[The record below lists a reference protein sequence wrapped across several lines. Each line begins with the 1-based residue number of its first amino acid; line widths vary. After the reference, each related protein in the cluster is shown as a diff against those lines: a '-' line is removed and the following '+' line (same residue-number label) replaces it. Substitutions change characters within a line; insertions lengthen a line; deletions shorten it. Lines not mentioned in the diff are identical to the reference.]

1 MKIIF
6 LNFLFTSFFHR
17 CKIAELKEKKVEV
30 KQMSTKY
37 IFVTGGV
44 VSGLGKGISA
54 ASLGRLLKSRGYKVT
69 SQKLDPYINVD
80 PGTMS
85 PFQHGEVYVTDDGL
99 EADLDLGHY
108 ERFIDEN
115 LHTYSNLTTGRVY
128 WNVINKERDGKYL
141 GETVQVIPHITNE
154 IKSFVIRAGE
164 HAAADVVITEIGG
177 TTGDIESL
185 PFLESIR
192 QVALEVGR
200 KNCLFI
206 HVTYIP
212 YISGSQEYKSKP
224 TQHSVKELQSYGIN
238 PDIIVARCD
247 ETIPQSVLD
256 KISLFCNVEKRCVI
270 QNKTLPSLYEVPFM
284 LEEQNLAD
292 IVCEKTGLEIR
303 KPDLTEWKQVVENI
317 KASTKPVNIA
327 LVGKYVALHDAYL
340 SVSEA
345 LYHGGFENHAKVN
358 IQWIDS
364 EGLENANLDEVFKDT
379 DGIILPGGFGDRGI
393 EGMISVANYAR
404 NKQIPYLGI
413 CLGMQIAAI
422 AFARDVLG
430 FDDANSYEFDSESKH
445 TIIDFMEDQSN
456 DIKKGGTMRLGSYPC
471 SLKAD
476 TKIWSCYKKD
486 MIDERHRHRY
496 EFNNEYRSEFE
507 RNGMRIVGTSP
518 DKQLVEAIEYTNHP
532 FYIGVQY
539 HPEFKSRPNRPHPLF
554 VGLVKASLENRES
567 HK

>member
-1 MKIIF
+1 
-6 LNFLFTSFFHR
+6 
-17 CKIAELKEKKVEV
+17 
-30 KQMSTKY
+30 MSTKY

-303 KPDLTEWKQVVENI
+303 KPDLSEWQQVVDNI

-393 EGMISVANYAR
+393 EGMISVATYAR
-404 NKQIPYLGI
+404 QKQIPYLGI

-422 AFARDVLG
+422 AYARSALG
-430 FDDANSYEFDSESKH
+430 LKDANSFEFDPQSKH

-456 DIKKGGTMRLGSYPC
+456 DIRKGGTMRLGSYPC
-471 SLKAD
+471 SLRAD
-476 TKIWSCYKKD
+476 TNIWSCYKKD

-507 RNGMRIVGTSP
+507 RNDMMIVGTSP
-518 DKQLVEAIEYTNHP
+518 DKQLVEAIEYKNHP

-554 VGLVKASLENRES
+554 VGLVKASLENKKS
-567 HK
+567 PSNHIK

>member
-1 MKIIF
+1 
-6 LNFLFTSFFHR
+6 
-17 CKIAELKEKKVEV
+17 
-30 KQMSTKY
+30 MSTKY

-292 IVCEKTGLEIR
+292 IVCEKTGLEVR
-303 KPDLTEWKQVVENI
+303 KPDLSEWQQVVDNI

-393 EGMISVANYAR
+393 EGMISVASYAR
-404 NKQIPYLGI
+404 QKQIPYLGI

-422 AFARDVLG
+422 AFARGALG
-430 FDDANSYEFDSESKH
+430 LKDANSFEFDLQSKH

-456 DIKKGGTMRLGSYPC
+456 DIRKGGTMRLGSYPC
-471 SLKAD
+471 SLRAD
-476 TKIWSCYKKD
+476 TNIWSCYKKD

-507 RNGMRIVGTSP
+507 RNDMMIVGTSP
-518 DKQLVEAIEYTNHP
+518 DKQLVEAIEYKNHP

-554 VGLVKASLENRES
+554 VGLVKASLENREGAVTDKEVS
-567 HK
+567 A

>member
-1 MKIIF
+1 
-6 LNFLFTSFFHR
+6 
-17 CKIAELKEKKVEV
+17 
-30 KQMSTKY
+30 MSTKY

-303 KPDLTEWKQVVENI
+303 KPDLSEWQQVVDNI

-393 EGMISVANYAR
+393 EGMISVATYAR
-404 NKQIPYLGI
+404 QKQIPYLGI

-422 AFARDVLG
+422 AFARSALG
-430 FDDANSYEFDSESKH
+430 LKDANSFEFDPQSKH

-456 DIKKGGTMRLGSYPC
+456 DIRKGGTMRLGSYPC
-471 SLKAD
+471 SLRAD
-476 TKIWSCYKKD
+476 TNIWSCYKKD

-507 RNGMRIVGTSP
+507 RNDMMIVGTSP
-518 DKQLVEAIEYTNHP
+518 DKQLVEAIEYKNHP

-554 VGLVKASLENRES
+554 VGLVKASLENREGAVTGKEVS
-567 HK
+567 D

>member
-1 MKIIF
+1 
-6 LNFLFTSFFHR
+6 
-17 CKIAELKEKKVEV
+17 
-30 KQMSTKY
+30 MSTKY

-303 KPDLTEWKQVVENI
+303 KPNLSEWQQVVDNI

-393 EGMISVANYAR
+393 EGMISVATYAR
-404 NKQIPYLGI
+404 QKQIPYLGI

-422 AFARDVLG
+422 AFARSALG
-430 FDDANSYEFDSESKH
+430 LKDANSFEFDPQSKH

-456 DIKKGGTMRLGSYPC
+456 DIRKGGTMRLGSYPC
-471 SLKAD
+471 SLRAD
-476 TKIWSCYKKD
+476 TNIWSCYKKD

-507 RNGMRIVGTSP
+507 RNDMMIVGTSP
-518 DKQLVEAIEYTNHP
+518 DKQLVEAIEYKNHP

-554 VGLVKASLENRES
+554 VGLVKASLENREGAVTDKEVS
-567 HK
+567 A

>member
-1 MKIIF
+1 
-6 LNFLFTSFFHR
+6 
-17 CKIAELKEKKVEV
+17 
-30 KQMSTKY
+30 MSTKY

-303 KPDLTEWKQVVENI
+303 KPDLSEWQQVVDNI

-393 EGMISVANYAR
+393 EGMISVATYAR
-404 NKQIPYLGI
+404 QKQIPYLGI

-422 AFARDVLG
+422 AFARSALG
-430 FDDANSYEFDSESKH
+430 LKDANSFEFDPQSKH

-456 DIKKGGTMRLGSYPC
+456 DIRKGGTMRLGSYPC
-471 SLKAD
+471 SLRAD
-476 TKIWSCYKKD
+476 TNIWSCYKKD

-507 RNGMRIVGTSP
+507 RNDMMIVGTSP
-518 DKQLVEAIEYTNHP
+518 DKQLVEAIEHKNHP

-554 VGLVKASLENRES
+554 VGLVKASLETVS
-567 HK
+567 YTHLTLPTT

>member
-1 MKIIF
+1 
-6 LNFLFTSFFHR
+6 
-17 CKIAELKEKKVEV
+17 
-30 KQMSTKY
+30 MSTKY

-430 FDDANSYEFDSESKH
+430 FEDANSYEFDSESKH

-554 VGLVKASLENRES
+554 VGLVKASLENKEGAVTN
-567 HK
+567 K

>member
-1 MKIIF
+1 
-6 LNFLFTSFFHR
+6 
-17 CKIAELKEKKVEV
+17 
-30 KQMSTKY
+30 MSTKY

-284 LEEQNLAD
+284 LEEQHLAD
-292 IVCEKTGLEIR
+292 IVCEKTGLEVR
-303 KPDLTEWKQVVENI
+303 KPDLSEWQQVVDNI
-317 KASTKPVNIA
+317 QASTKPVNIA

-393 EGMISVANYAR
+393 EGMISVATYAR
-404 NKQIPYLGI
+404 QKQIPYLGI

-422 AFARDVLG
+422 AFARSVLG
-430 FDDANSYEFDSESKH
+430 FDDANSYEFDPQSKH

-456 DIKKGGTMRLGSYPC
+456 DIRKGGTMRLGSYPC
-471 SLKAD
+471 SLKPD
-476 TKIWSCYKKD
+476 TKIMACYEKD

-507 RNGMRIVGTSP
+507 RNDMMIVGTSP
-518 DKQLVEAIEYTNHP
+518 DKQLVEAIEYKDHP

-554 VGLVKASLENRES
+554 VGLVKASLENKES

>member
-1 MKIIF
+1 
-6 LNFLFTSFFHR
+6 
-17 CKIAELKEKKVEV
+17 
-30 KQMSTKY
+30 MSTKY

-422 AFARDVLG
+422 AFARGVLG
-430 FDDANSYEFDSESKH
+430 FEDANSYEFDSESKH

-456 DIKKGGTMRLGSYPC
+456 DIRKGGTMRLGSYPC

-496 EFNNEYRSEFE
+496 EFNNDYRSEFE
-507 RNGMRIVGTSP
+507 RNDMMIVGTSP
-518 DKQLVEAIEYTNHP
+518 DKQLVEAIEYKNHP

-554 VGLVKASLENRES
+554 VGLVKASLENKEGAVTDKEVS
-567 HK
+567 A

>member
-1 MKIIF
+1 
-6 LNFLFTSFFHR
+6 
-17 CKIAELKEKKVEV
+17 
-30 KQMSTKY
+30 MSTKY

-303 KPDLTEWKQVVENI
+303 KPDLSEWQQVVDNI

-393 EGMISVANYAR
+393 EGMISVATYAR
-404 NKQIPYLGI
+404 QKQIPYLGI

-422 AFARDVLG
+422 AFARSALG
-430 FDDANSYEFDSESKH
+430 LKDANSFEFDPQSKH

-456 DIKKGGTMRLGSYPC
+456 DIRKGGTMRLGSYPC
-471 SLKAD
+471 SLRAD
-476 TKIWSCYKKD
+476 TNIWSCYKKD

-507 RNGMRIVGTSP
+507 RNDMMIVGTSP
-518 DKQLVEAIEYTNHP
+518 DKQLVEAIEYKNHP

-554 VGLVKASLENRES
+554 VGLVKASLENRRS
-567 HK
+567 KIV

>member
-1 MKIIF
+1 
-6 LNFLFTSFFHR
+6 
-17 CKIAELKEKKVEV
+17 
-30 KQMSTKY
+30 MSTKY

-292 IVCEKTGLEIR
+292 IVCEKTGLEMR
-303 KPDLTEWKQVVENI
+303 KPDLSEWQQVVDNI

-393 EGMISVANYAR
+393 EGMISVATYAR
-404 NKQIPYLGI
+404 QKQIPYLGI

-422 AFARDVLG
+422 AFARSALG
-430 FDDANSYEFDSESKH
+430 LKDANSFEFDPQSKH

-456 DIKKGGTMRLGSYPC
+456 DIRKGGTMRLGSYPC
-471 SLKAD
+471 SLRAD
-476 TKIWSCYKKD
+476 TNIWSCYKKD

-507 RNGMRIVGTSP
+507 RNDMMIVGTSP
-518 DKQLVEAIEYTNHP
+518 DKQLVEAIEYKNHP

-554 VGLVKASLENRES
+554 VGLVKASLENREGAVTN
-567 HK
+567 K

>member
-1 MKIIF
+1 
-6 LNFLFTSFFHR
+6 
-17 CKIAELKEKKVEV
+17 
-30 KQMSTKY
+30 MSTKY

-303 KPDLTEWKQVVENI
+303 KPDLSEWQQVVDNI

-393 EGMISVANYAR
+393 EGMISVATYAR
-404 NKQIPYLGI
+404 QKQIPYLGI

-422 AFARDVLG
+422 AFARSALG
-430 FDDANSYEFDSESKH
+430 LKDANSFEFDPQSKH

-456 DIKKGGTMRLGSYPC
+456 DIRKGGTMRLGSYPC
-471 SLKAD
+471 SLRAD
-476 TKIWSCYKKD
+476 TNIWACYKKD

-507 RNGMRIVGTSP
+507 RNDMMIVGTSP
-518 DKQLVEAIEYTNHP
+518 DKQLVEAIEYKNHP

>member
-1 MKIIF
+1 
-6 LNFLFTSFFHR
+6 
-17 CKIAELKEKKVEV
+17 
-30 KQMSTKY
+30 MSTKY

-128 WNVINKERDGKYL
+128 WNVINKEREGKYL

-303 KPDLTEWKQVVENI
+303 KPDLSEWQQVVDNI

-393 EGMISVANYAR
+393 EGMISVATYAR
-404 NKQIPYLGI
+404 QKQIPYLGI

-422 AFARDVLG
+422 AFARSALG
-430 FDDANSYEFDSESKH
+430 LKDANSFEFDPQSKH

-456 DIKKGGTMRLGSYPC
+456 DIRKGGTMRLGSYPC
-471 SLKAD
+471 SLRAD
-476 TKIWSCYKKD
+476 TNIWSCYKKD

-507 RNGMRIVGTSP
+507 RNDMMIVGTSP
-518 DKQLVEAIEYTNHP
+518 DKQLVEAIEYKNHP

-554 VGLVKASLENRES
+554 VGLVKASLENKEGAVTN
-567 HK
+567 K

>member
-1 MKIIF
+1 MKKM
-6 LNFLFTSFFHR
+6 N
-17 CKIAELKEKKVEV
+17 
-30 KQMSTKY
+30 
-37 IFVTGGV
+37 
-44 VSGLGKGISA
+44 
-54 ASLGRLLKSRGYKVT
+54 LLKSLFVT
-69 SQKLDPYINVD
+69 V
-80 PGTMS
+80 
-85 PFQHGEVYVTDDGL
+85 FVF
-99 EADLDLGHY
+99 AA
-108 ERFIDEN
+108 
-115 LHTYSNLTTGRVY
+115 NLTVFANSPETELIY
-128 WNVINKERDGKYL
+128 NTEEIDGVKMS
-141 GETVQVIPHITNE
+141 ETVYKMNEGILTNFE
-154 IKSFVIRAGE
+154 KY
-164 HAAADVVITEIGG
+164 
-177 TTGDIESL
+177 
-185 PFLESIR
+185 
-192 QVALEVGR
+192 
-200 KNCLFI
+200 N
-206 HVTYIP
+206 
-212 YISGSQEYKSKP
+212 YKYND
-224 TQHSVKELQSYGIN
+224 Q
-238 PDIIVARCD
+238 
-247 ETIPQSVLD
+247 
-256 KISLFCNVEKRCVI
+256 
-270 QNKTLPSLYEVPFM
+270 
-284 LEEQNLAD
+284 
-292 IVCEKTGLEIR
+292 
-303 KPDLTEWKQVVENI
+303 KQVVENI

-364 EGLENANLDEVFKDT
+364 DGLENANLDEVFKDT

-430 FDDANSYEFDSESKH
+430 FEDANSYEFDSESKH

-507 RNGMRIVGTSP
+507 RNGMNIVGTSP

-554 VGLVKASLENRES
+554 VGLVKASLENKES

>member
-1 MKIIF
+1 
-6 LNFLFTSFFHR
+6 
-17 CKIAELKEKKVEV
+17 
-30 KQMSTKY
+30 MSTKY

-303 KPDLTEWKQVVENI
+303 KPDLGEWQQVVDNI

-393 EGMISVANYAR
+393 EGMISVATYAR
-404 NKQIPYLGI
+404 QKQIPYLGI

-422 AFARDVLG
+422 AFARSALG
-430 FDDANSYEFDSESKH
+430 LKDANSFEFDPQSKH

-456 DIKKGGTMRLGSYPC
+456 DIRKGGTMRLGSYPC
-471 SLKAD
+471 SLRAD
-476 TKIWSCYKKD
+476 TNIWSCYKKD

-507 RNGMRIVGTSP
+507 RNDMMIVGTSP
-518 DKQLVEAIEYTNHP
+518 DKQLVEAIEYKNHP

-554 VGLVKASLENRES
+554 VGLVKASLENREGAVTN
-567 HK
+567 K

>member
-1 MKIIF
+1 
-6 LNFLFTSFFHR
+6 
-17 CKIAELKEKKVEV
+17 
-30 KQMSTKY
+30 MSTKY

-303 KPDLTEWKQVVENI
+303 KPDLSEWQQVVDNI

-393 EGMISVANYAR
+393 EGMISVATYAR
-404 NKQIPYLGI
+404 QKQIPYLGI

-422 AFARDVLG
+422 AFARSALG
-430 FDDANSYEFDSESKH
+430 LKNANSFEFDPQSKH

-456 DIKKGGTMRLGSYPC
+456 DIRKGGTMRLGSYPC
-471 SLKAD
+471 SLRAD
-476 TKIWSCYKKD
+476 TNIWSCYKKD

-507 RNGMRIVGTSP
+507 RNDMMIVGTSP
-518 DKQLVEAIEYTNHP
+518 DKQLVEAIEYKNHP

-554 VGLVKASLENRES
+554 VGLVKASLENREGAVTS
-567 HK
+567 K

>member
-1 MKIIF
+1 
-6 LNFLFTSFFHR
+6 
-17 CKIAELKEKKVEV
+17 
-30 KQMSTKY
+30 MSTKY

-303 KPDLTEWKQVVENI
+303 KPDLSEWQQVVDNI

-393 EGMISVANYAR
+393 EGMISVATYAR
-404 NKQIPYLGI
+404 QKQIPYLGI

-422 AFARDVLG
+422 AFARSALG
-430 FDDANSYEFDSESKH
+430 LKDANSFEFDPQSKH

-456 DIKKGGTMRLGSYPC
+456 DIRKGGTMRLGSYPC
-471 SLKAD
+471 SLRAD
-476 TKIWSCYKKD
+476 TNIWSCYKKD

-507 RNGMRIVGTSP
+507 RNDMMIVGTSP
-518 DKQLVEAIEYTNHP
+518 DKQLVEAIEHKNHP

-554 VGLVKASLENRES
+554 VGLVKASLENRERGCNEMN
-567 HK
+567 

>member
-1 MKIIF
+1 
-6 LNFLFTSFFHR
+6 
-17 CKIAELKEKKVEV
+17 
-30 KQMSTKY
+30 MSTKY

-364 EGLENANLDEVFKDT
+364 QGLENANLDANLDEVFKDT

>member
-1 MKIIF
+1 
-6 LNFLFTSFFHR
+6 
-17 CKIAELKEKKVEV
+17 
-30 KQMSTKY
+30 MSTKY

-303 KPDLTEWKQVVENI
+303 KPDLSEWQQVVDNI

-393 EGMISVANYAR
+393 EGMISVATYAR
-404 NKQIPYLGI
+404 QKQIPYLGI

-422 AFARDVLG
+422 AFARSALG
-430 FDDANSYEFDSESKH
+430 LKDANSFEFDPQSKH

-456 DIKKGGTMRLGSYPC
+456 DIRKGGTMRLGSYPC
-471 SLKAD
+471 SLRAD
-476 TKIWSCYKKD
+476 TNIWSCYKKD

-507 RNGMRIVGTSP
+507 RNDMMIVGTSP
-518 DKQLVEAIEYTNHP
+518 DKQLVEAIEYKNHP

-554 VGLVKASLENRES
+554 VGLIKASLENKEGAVTS
-567 HK
+567 K

>member
-1 MKIIF
+1 MKQ
-6 LNFLFTSFFHR
+6 
-17 CKIAELKEKKVEV
+17 K
-30 KQMSTKY
+30 STKY

-303 KPDLTEWKQVVENI
+303 KPDLSEWQQVVDNI

-393 EGMISVANYAR
+393 EGMISVATYAR
-404 NKQIPYLGI
+404 QKQIPYLGI

-422 AFARDVLG
+422 AFARSALG
-430 FDDANSYEFDSESKH
+430 LKDANSFEFDPQSKH

-456 DIKKGGTMRLGSYPC
+456 DIRKGGTMRLGSYPC
-471 SLKAD
+471 SLRAD
-476 TKIWSCYKKD
+476 TNIWSCYKKD

-507 RNGMRIVGTSP
+507 RNDMMIVGTSP
-518 DKQLVEAIEYTNHP
+518 DKQLVEAIEYKNHP

-554 VGLVKASLENRES
+554 VGLVKVSLENRES

>member
-1 MKIIF
+1 
-6 LNFLFTSFFHR
+6 
-17 CKIAELKEKKVEV
+17 
-30 KQMSTKY
+30 MSTKY

-303 KPDLTEWKQVVENI
+303 KPDLSEWQQVVDNI

-393 EGMISVANYAR
+393 EGMISVATYAR
-404 NKQIPYLGI
+404 QKQIPYLGI

-422 AFARDVLG
+422 AFARSALG
-430 FDDANSYEFDSESKH
+430 LKDANSFEFDPQSKH

-456 DIKKGGTMRLGSYPC
+456 DIRKGGTMRLGSYPC
-471 SLKAD
+471 SLRAD
-476 TKIWSCYKKD
+476 TNIWSCYKKD

-507 RNGMRIVGTSP
+507 RNDMMIVGTSP
-518 DKQLVEAIEYTNHP
+518 DKQLVEAIEYKNHP

-554 VGLVKASLENRES
+554 VGLVKASLENREGAVTN
-567 HK
+567 K

>member
-1 MKIIF
+1 MCSDGAKGV
-6 LNFLFTSFFHR
+6 R
-17 CKIAELKEKKVEV
+17 D
-30 KQMSTKY
+30 MSTKF

-44 VSGLGKGISA
+44 VSSLGKGITA
-54 ASLGRLLKSRGYKVT
+54 ASLGRLLKCRGLRV
-69 SQKLDPYINVD
+69 SIQKFDPYINVD

-85 PFQHGEVYVTDDGL
+85 PYQHGEVFVTKDGA
-99 EADLDLGHY
+99 ETDLDLGHY

-303 KPDLTEWKQVVENI
+303 KPDLSEWQQVVDNI

-393 EGMISVANYAR
+393 EGMISVATYAR
-404 NKQIPYLGI
+404 QKQIPYLGI

-422 AFARDVLG
+422 AFARSELG
-430 FDDANSYEFDSESKH
+430 FEDANSYEFDPESKH

-471 SLKAD
+471 SLKAN

-507 RNGMRIVGTSP
+507 RNDMMIVGTSP
-518 DKQLVEAIEYTNHP
+518 DKQLVEAIEYKNHP

>member
-1 MKIIF
+1 
-6 LNFLFTSFFHR
+6 
-17 CKIAELKEKKVEV
+17 
-30 KQMSTKY
+30 MSTKY

-303 KPDLTEWKQVVENI
+303 KPDLSEWQQVVDNI

-393 EGMISVANYAR
+393 EGMISVATYAR
-404 NKQIPYLGI
+404 QKQIPYLGI

-422 AFARDVLG
+422 AFARSALG
-430 FDDANSYEFDSESKH
+430 LKDANSFEFDPQSKH

-456 DIKKGGTMRLGSYPC
+456 DIRKGGTMRLGSYPC
-471 SLKAD
+471 SLRAD
-476 TKIWSCYKKD
+476 TNIWSCYKKD

-507 RNGMRIVGTSP
+507 RNDMMIVGTSP
-518 DKQLVEAIEYTNHP
+518 DKQLVEAIEYKNHP

-567 HK
+567 GCNEMN